1 MAWVIVED
9 GAVVREFNRPTAF
22 TYKDL
27 QYPSNWIQNATD
39 AERDDKGKQEFIADF
54 KINADKT
61 LVYQSNSLRQGE
73 SAPDRL
79 QVIAAILLANSRIC
93 FSSDSFNS
101 AIEVESTASI
111 SHNRHRTAA

>member
-1 MAWVIVED
+1 M
-9 GAVVREFNRPTAF
+9 FL
-22 TYKDL
+22 DL
-27 QYPSNWIQNATD
+27 LEKATD
-39 AERDDKGKQEFIADF
+39 AEKDYKGQMELIAEDKN
-54 KINADKT
+54 NADKT

-79 QVIAAILLANSRIC
+79 QVIAAILLANSRVF

-101 AIEVESTASI
+101 AIEVESIAPI

>member
-1 MAWVIVED
+1 M
-9 GAVVREFNRPTAF
+9 FL
-22 TYKDL
+22 DL
-27 QYPSNWIQNATD
+27 LEKATD
-39 AERDDKGKQEFIADF
+39 AEKDDKGKLEFIAEF

-101 AIEVESTASI
+101 ANEVESTAPI
-111 SHNRHRTAA
+111 SHNRQRTAA

>member
-1 MAWVIVED
+1 M
-9 GAVVREFNRPTAF
+9 FL
-22 TYKDL
+22 DL
-27 QYPSNWIQNATD
+27 LEKATD
-39 AERDDKGKQEFIADF
+39 AEKDDKGQMELIAEE
-54 KINADKT
+54 KNNADKT
-61 LVYQSNSLRQGE
+61 IVYQSNSLRQGE

-101 AIEVESTASI
+101 ANEVESIAPI

>member
-1 MAWVIVED
+1 M
-9 GAVVREFNRPTAF
+9 FL
-22 TYKDL
+22 DL
-27 QYPSNWIQNATD
+27 LEVTD
-39 AERDDKGKQEFIADF
+39 AEKNDKGQMEFIAEF

-79 QVIAAILLANSRIC
+79 QVIAAILLANPRIC

-101 AIEVESTASI
+101 ANEVEPIAPI

>member
-1 MAWVIVED
+1 M
-9 GAVVREFNRPTAF
+9 FL
-22 TYKDL
+22 DL
-27 QYPSNWIQNATD
+27 LERATD
-39 AERDDKGKQEFIADF
+39 EEKNDKGQMEKIAGF
-54 KINADKT
+54 KNNVDKT
-61 LVYQSNSLRQGE
+61 LVFQSNSLRHGE

-101 AIEVESTASI
+101 ANELESTASI

>member
-1 MAWVIVED
+1 M
-9 GAVVREFNRPTAF
+9 FL
-22 TYKDL
+22 DL
-27 QYPSNWIQNATD
+27 LEKATD
-39 AERDDKGKQEFIADF
+39 AEKDDKGQMELIAEE
-54 KINADKT
+54 KNNADKT
-61 LVYQSNSLRQGE
+61 LVHQSNSLRQGE

-101 AIEVESTASI
+101 AIEVESTALI

>member
-1 MAWVIVED
+1 M
-9 GAVVREFNRPTAF
+9 FL
-22 TYKDL
+22 DL
-27 QYPSNWIQNATD
+27 LEKATD
-39 AERDDKGKQEFIADF
+39 AEKDDKGQMELIAEE
-54 KINADKT
+54 KNNADKT
-61 LVYQSNSLRQGE
+61 IVHQSNSLRQGE

-101 AIEVESTASI
+101 ANEVESIAPI

>member
-1 MAWVIVED
+1 M
-9 GAVVREFNRPTAF
+9 FL
-22 TYKDL
+22 DL
-27 QYPSNWIQNATD
+27 LEKATD
-39 AERDDKGKQEFIADF
+39 AEKDDKGQMELIAEE
-54 KINADKT
+54 KNNADKT
-61 LVYQSNSLRQGE
+61 IVHQSNSLRQGE

>member
-1 MAWVIVED
+1 M
-9 GAVVREFNRPTAF
+9 FL
-22 TYKDL
+22 DL
-27 QYPSNWIQNATD
+27 LEKATD
-39 AERDDKGKQEFIADF
+39 AEKDDKGQMELIAEE
-54 KINADKT
+54 KNNADKT
-61 LVYQSNSLRQGE
+61 IVHQSNSLRHGE

-101 AIEVESTASI
+101 ANEVESIAPM

>member
-1 MAWVIVED
+1 M
-9 GAVVREFNRPTAF
+9 FL
-22 TYKDL
+22 DL
-27 QYPSNWIQNATD
+27 LEKVTD
-39 AERDDKGKQEFIADF
+39 AEKNDKGQMELIAEF
-54 KINADKT
+54 KNNVDKT
-61 LVYQSNSLRQGE
+61 LVFQSNSLRHGE

-101 AIEVESTASI
+101 AIEVELTASI